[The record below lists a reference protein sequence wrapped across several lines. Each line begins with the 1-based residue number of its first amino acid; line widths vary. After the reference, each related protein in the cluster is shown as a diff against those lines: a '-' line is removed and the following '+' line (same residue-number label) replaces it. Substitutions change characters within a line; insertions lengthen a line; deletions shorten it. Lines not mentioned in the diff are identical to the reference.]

1 VVPAGV
7 VPLPFG
13 NGTVHCALSASPRE
27 PAHHL
32 PTERQMSHA
41 QTLADVL
48 VAGIEALGTNC
59 CPIPTSLRLPNPD
72 EMQDGKCWW
81 FYPETPDT
89 LASWTL
95 SEDGLPCFS
104 DYAATHWLPYR
115 CRPMHDPDFRA
126 LCAELADAV
135 RRGGDSIA
143 GSYWLLEKADA
154 ALSQPAPEPPTDEE
168 LDNCYN
174 RAVSNY
180 LCSAAN
186 TRAIDADDLPKSQ
199 LAGLRAIYNWGRG
212 NG

>member
-1 VVPAGV
+1 MP
-7 VPLPFG
+7 
-13 NGTVHCALSASPRE
+13 
-27 PAHHL
+27 
-32 PTERQMSHA
+32 
-41 QTLADVL
+41 
-48 VAGIEALGTNC
+48 
-59 CPIPTSLRLPNPD
+59 
-72 EMQDGKCWW
+72 
-81 FYPETPDT
+81 
-89 LASWTL
+89 
-95 SEDGLPCFS
+95 
-104 DYAATHWLPYR
+104 
-115 CRPMHDPDFRA
+115 DPDFRA